1 MFMAKI
7 ILPIVYATMLL
18 NNAESWVSKIENITI
33 K

>member
-18 NNAESWVSKIENITI
+18 NNAVSWVSKLENLAV